1 LYKKWCGGIWVER
14 IFNVHEA
21 LQILKRHYIT
31 GNIQMVSNFIREGR
45 LKGERASR
53 KEGWM
58 IKEYDLYDF
67 IDEEKPGIVE
77 IVYVYD
83 KYSESVSVPTS
94 EEFLFEKS
102 RRIQLLL
109 ENDKECKEKKRVYSD
124 EVRIDNTTKD
134 LLKKLSKDVNEI
146 REEVKGIKSR
156 GIPKAE
162 KKSSLPINKD
172 EKKKSIKINN
182 YEPKTFEDFKALLKS
197 EGIITDI
204 EMESH
209 QEEIKIVYY
218 VYYDQVGKIS
228 NEIRSENGF
237 KSKLLKDQTQKTFLP
252 FIKNT
257 FKALL
262 QKAKDNEIIIN
273 EDGIV
278 EAVNQEQQE
287 VKDSDKSQEEIDGA
301 GVRLKEREIK

>member
-1 LYKKWCGGIWVER
+1 
-14 IFNVHEA
+14 
-21 LQILKRHYIT
+21 
-31 GNIQMVSNFIREGR
+31 MVSHFIREGR

-53 KEGWM
+53 KDGWM

-77 IVYVYD
+77 MVYVYD

-109 ENDKECKEKKRVYSD
+109 KNDNELKGKVEVNHD
-124 EVRIDNTTKD
+124 EIGMDKTTKE
-134 LLKKLSKDVNEI
+134 LLMQLSKALDEI
-146 REEVKGIKSR
+146 NVEIKGIKSR
-156 GIPKAE
+156 RIPKAE
-162 KKSSLPINKD
+162 RKSSFPINED
-172 EKKKSIKINN
+172 EKKKAALKINK
-182 YEPKTFEDFKALLKS
+182 YEPKTFEEFKELLKT
-197 EGIITDI
+197 ERIITDI
-204 EMESH
+204 EIESH
-209 QEEIKIVYY
+209 QEKIKMVYY
-218 VYYDQVGKIS
+218 VYYDQVGKIN
-228 NEIRSENGF
+228 NEIRGEDCF
-237 KSKLLKDQTQKTFLP
+237 KSNLLKDHTQKTFLP

-278 EAVNQEQQE
+278 EAVNKENQE
-287 VKDSDKSQEEIDGA
+287 VTDSDESQEEEIDGA
-301 GVRLKEREIK
+301 GVKLKERELQQ